1 VPQTCSPYRVQTRT
15 LNKSSCSPPTSQL
28 QSHSG
33 GLLLGRPSRQALLQ
47 FAFQQWAGSHAY
59 GRAAHH
65 TTGECHWHSKPPP
78 PLPFLAPQL
87 LLAHQRAKWLLVVL
101 SAKGKL
107 RKERKRKERKGKERK
122 GKGREG
128 KGREGKE
135 RKGKEKSRTEKTT
148 PFNDTLMISQ
158 VLYQAV
164 QAKASSPVCGV
175 AVHHTA
181 GECLWHS
188 TPPLPPP
195 PPPLSYSPKSKVAP
209 C

>member
-1 VPQTCSPYRVQTRT
+1 MHMAGLPIT
-15 LNKSSCSPPTSQL
+15 QL
-28 QSHSG
+28 VNAIGTQN
-33 GLLLGRPSRQALLQ
+33 
-47 FAFQQWAGSHAY
+47 
-59 GRAAHH
+59 
-65 TTGECHWHSKPPP
+65 PPP
-78 PLPFLAPQL
+78 PPFSRTPTAASPP
-87 LLAHQRAKWLLVVL
+87 
-101 SAKGKL
+101 KGKVAPCCAFSE
-107 RKERKRKERKGKERK
+107 RQAQKGKEKKGKERK

-135 RKGKEKSRTEKTT
+135 RKGKERKGKERKGKERKDYAFRRQFNEKSRTEKTT